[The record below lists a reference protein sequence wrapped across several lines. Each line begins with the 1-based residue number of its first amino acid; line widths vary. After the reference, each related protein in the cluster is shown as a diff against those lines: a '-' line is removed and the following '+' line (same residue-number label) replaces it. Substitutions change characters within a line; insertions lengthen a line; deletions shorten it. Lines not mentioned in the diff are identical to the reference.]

1 MGENVNLTTEASI
14 AKIKEL
20 AGDKICLFCTYENDS
35 IVSRPMSTQGID
47 DDGTIWFFSRKDS
60 DKNIQLEKEHKIY
73 LMYMDTGNQHYLSLA
88 GTAETVVDPVKTEEL
103 WNPIAKAWF
112 AKGKD
117 DPELT
122 LLKVKPSEG
131 HYWDTKNGKLV
142 SLIKI
147 AAAALTG
154 NKNNDGGVE
163 GDIQL
168 DPSEKI

>member
-1 MGENVNLTTEASI
+1 MGESINLTSEASI

-20 AGDKICLFCTYENDS
+20 ADGKICLFCTYENDS

-60 DKNIQLEKEHKIY
+60 DKNIQLEAENKIY
-73 LMYMDTGNQHYLSLA
+73 LMYMDTGNQHYLSIT
-88 GTAETVVDPVKTEEL
+88 GTAEIVVDLVKTEEL
-103 WNPIAKAWF
+103 WSPIAKAWF
-112 AKGKD
+112 NKGKD

-122 LLKVKPSEG
+122 LIKVKPSEG

-147 AAAALTG
+147 AVAALAG
-154 NKNNDGGVE
+154 NKDNDGGVE

-168 DPSEKI
+168 DSSEKI